1 MQTLCAKEY
10 LFCFKK
16 DKAQSMQLA
25 IFLKSMCNIC
35 VIVSKFDVF
44 CYKIKVVLVEK
55 EKTLGSWLVVI

>member
-1 MQTLCAKEY
+1 
-10 LFCFKK
+10 
-16 DKAQSMQLA
+16 MQLA